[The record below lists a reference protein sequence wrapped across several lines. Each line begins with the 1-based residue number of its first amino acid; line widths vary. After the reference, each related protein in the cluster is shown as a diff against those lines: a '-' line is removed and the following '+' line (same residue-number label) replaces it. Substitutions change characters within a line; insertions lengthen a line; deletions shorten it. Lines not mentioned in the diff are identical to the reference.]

1 MLVFS
6 LACFTPSQAPT
17 GATLN
22 TWLNAL
28 VLPAHNGCGHV
39 RLQLDDATAKY
50 YGVRTTGG
58 PSGDIANCDGQ
69 LAANLI
75 SAKPL
80 AEFIIKKYF
89 RCAVCSNDITFAF
102 CTSLQHLILPP
113 EPQRLCNLSDTLR
126 LVLVVRCCVLSC
138 QLLPICLLDFTTTA
152 INTHTHNAA
161 VGGGPPTLDQRSA
174 TGVRLRLMVCWLVL
188 CLARL

>member
-1 MLVFS
+1 MWL
-6 LACFTPSQAPT
+6 LACFLARLLGTPSQAPT

-69 LAANLI
+69 LAANCI

-138 QLLPICLLDFTTTA
+138 QLLPMVYLISPPPPS
-152 INTHTHNAA
+152 THTHI
-161 VGGGPPTLDQRSA
+161 TLQLVVAHQPWIRGA
-174 TGVRLRLMVCWLVL
+174 PQECVCD
-188 CLARL
+188 